1 MTIYYA
7 FSDESGHYKRNRT
20 QKDNERYPYYVRA
33 IVLFEA
39 NQWKY
44 LNSQFLSLKKEFGLS
59 RQQEVKWDY
68 IWEIKQC
75 QERGKKPNKEI
86 QSLVESYHWDCLLT
100 FCEKFLLLMNDL
112 PFFKIIL
119 TITDNRRCHH
129 IRENYLLQFH
139 LKNAMQRIQMEIQKN
154 NENLAVLFFDSIDE
168 KKDKMLSEVYS
179 SIYESG
185 DFIKDYSS
193 IQDCLHFEKSKQSV
207 GIQLVDLVA
216 SISMNRLRNR
226 EESTRLFNQYI
237 YPNLRRSAQNEV
249 MGFGV
254 IEIPVDK
261 ELRHEIEMLINFN
274 LDD

>member
-44 LNSQFLSLKKEFGLS
+44 LNSQFLSLKNEFGLS

-68 IWEIKQC
+68 IWEIKKC
-75 QERGKKPNKEI
+75 QEHGKKPNKEI

-112 PFFKIIL
+112 PVSKIIL
-119 TITDNRRCHH
+119 TITDNRRCHN

-139 LKNAMQRIQMEIQKN
+139 LKNTMQRIQMEIQKN

-185 DFIKDYSS
+185 DFIANYSS
-193 IQDCLHFEKSKQSV
+193 IQDCLHFEKSRQSV
-207 GIQLVDLVA
+207 GIQLVDLIA

-226 EESTRLFNQYI
+226 EESTRLFGQYI
-237 YPNLRRSAQNEV
+237 YPNLRRSAQNEI
-249 MGFGV
+249 MGYGV
-254 IEIPVDK
+254 IEIPSDK
-261 ELRHEIEMLINFN
+261 ELRHEIELLINSN
-274 LDD
+274 LGG

>member
-7 FSDESGHYKRNRT
+7 FSDESGHYKRIRT
-20 QKDNERYPYYVRA
+20 QKDNERYPYYIRA

-44 LNSQFLSLKKEFGLS
+44 LNSQFLSLKNEFGLS

-68 IWEIKQC
+68 IWEIKKC
-75 QERGKKPNKEI
+75 QEHGKKPNKEI

-112 PFFKIIL
+112 PVSKIIL
-119 TITDNRRCHH
+119 TITDNRRCHN

-139 LKNAMQRIQMEIQKN
+139 LKNTMQRIQMEIQKN

-185 DFIKDYSS
+185 DFIANYSS
-193 IQDCLHFEKSKQSV
+193 IQDCLHFEKSRQSV
-207 GIQLVDLVA
+207 GIQLVDLIA

-226 EESTRLFNQYI
+226 EESTRLFGQYI
-237 YPNLRRSAQNEV
+237 YPNLRRSAQNEI
-249 MGFGV
+249 MGYGV
-254 IEIPVDK
+254 IEIPSDK
-261 ELRHEIEMLINFN
+261 ELRHEIELLINSN
-274 LDD
+274 LGG

>member
-20 QKDNERYPYYVRA
+20 KRDNERYPYYVRA

-44 LNSQFLSLKKEFGLS
+44 LNSQFLCLKNEFSLS
-59 RQQEVKWDY
+59 RQQEIKWDY

-75 QERGKKPNKEI
+75 QERGKKPNIEI
-86 QSLVESYHWDCLLT
+86 QPLVESYHWDCLLS
-100 FCEKFLLLMNDL
+100 FCEKFLLLMNNL
-112 PFFKIIL
+112 PFLKIIL
-119 TITDNRRCHH
+119 TITDNRRCHN

-139 LKNAMQRIQMEIQKN
+139 LQNTMQRIQMEIQQN
-154 NENLAVLFFDSIDE
+154 NEDLAVLFFDSIDE

-185 DFIKDYSS
+185 DFIANYSS

-207 GIQLVDLVA
+207 GIQLVDLIA

-237 YPNLRRSAQNEV
+237 YPNLRQSHQNEI
-249 MGFGV
+249 MGYGV
-254 IEIPVDK
+254 IEIPLNK
-261 ELRHEIEMLINFN
+261 ELRNEIETLINSC
-274 LDD
+274 LGG

>member
-44 LNSQFLSLKKEFGLS
+44 LNSQFLSLKNEFGLS

-75 QERGKKPNKEI
+75 QEHGKKPNKEI

-100 FCEKFLLLMNDL
+100 FCEKFLLLMDDL
-112 PFFKIIL
+112 PVLKIIL
-119 TITDNRRCHH
+119 TITDNRRCHN

-139 LKNAMQRIQMEIQKN
+139 LKNTMQRIQMEIQKN
-154 NENLAVLFFDSIDE
+154 NDNLAVLFFDSIDE

-185 DFIKDYSS
+185 DFIANYSS
-193 IQDCLHFEKSKQSV
+193 IQDCLHFEKSRQSV
-207 GIQLVDLVA
+207 GIQLVDIIA

-226 EESTRLFNQYI
+226 EESTRLFDQYI
-237 YPNLRRSAQNEV
+237 YPHLRRSAQNEI
-249 MGFGV
+249 MGYGV
-254 IEIPVDK
+254 IEIPSDK
-261 ELRHEIEMLINFN
+261 ELRHEIELLINSY
-274 LDD
+274 LSG